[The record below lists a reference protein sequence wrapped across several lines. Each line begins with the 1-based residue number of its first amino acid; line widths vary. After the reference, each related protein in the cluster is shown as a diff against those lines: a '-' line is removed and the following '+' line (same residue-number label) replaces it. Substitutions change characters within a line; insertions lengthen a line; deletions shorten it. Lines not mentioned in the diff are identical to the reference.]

1 MNVTKWLGDTWRIM
15 KKTNYRY
22 KVDPIKRFERRYSN
36 VHPVAKKKYYKI
48 DVVVTAWT
56 IRGKIEDRGEV

>member
-1 MNVTKWLGDTWRIM
+1 M

-36 VHPVAKKKYYKI
+36 VHRVAKKKYYKI